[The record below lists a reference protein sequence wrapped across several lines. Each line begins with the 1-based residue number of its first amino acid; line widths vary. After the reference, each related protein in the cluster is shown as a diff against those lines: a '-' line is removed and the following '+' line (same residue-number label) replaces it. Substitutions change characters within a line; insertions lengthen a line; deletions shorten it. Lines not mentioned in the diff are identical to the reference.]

1 MQRTDMVPAALS
13 GTQQL
18 KSSDEQVCETTRDPR
33 PMGILRQPSV
43 ANLGEAKH
51 PPDHPYALL
60 YLGTYPG
67 LPAVFAALHEIRASG
82 KRPNASS
89 PAPCPQ

>member
-1 MQRTDMVPAALS
+1 MWAQSVASLLRFHAAHRHGPAALS

-18 KSSDEQVCETTRDPR
+18 KSSNEPVCETTRDPR

-51 PPDHPYALL
+51 PLDHPYALL
-60 YLGTYPG
+60 YLVPRITEPPQAIE
-67 LPAVFAALHEIRASG
+67 PASV
-82 KRPNASS
+82 
-89 PAPCPQ
+89 